1 MTRAALRGSVPAQEL
16 VEAALSAASADGTV
30 AIAHR
35 IATTN
40 LRFALNKLTTSG
52 TSSGTSLTVVSI
64 RDGAYG
70 TARAEVTDPGQV
82 RDVVRRAEEIA
93 SRSKPAPD
101 AYDLV
106 SIEEAGGLASTFDV
120 DFSPRDP
127 LDFYE
132 GVTPSL
138 REAFAESEAAKQ
150 VLFGYA
156 EFGDEVVLL
165 GTSTGVRAG
174 YREQRAHLG
183 MTAKTDDA
191 SRSVWTGQTGRTIA
205 DIDPAG
211 AQRRCRAMLEL
222 ARDRRDLEPGRYK
235 CVLSPSCVADMLL
248 WMYWLMS
255 QRDADEGKSVFSDR
269 KRGGS
274 RIGEKLYPESVR
286 LWSDPDYR
294 QAGCLPFVVTSVSHS
309 LESVFDNGYPV
320 RKTEWVVGGVQEKLV
335 STRRYAAD
343 KGLSPAPMAANL
355 VLQWG
360 DRGDGRAPGAAPR
373 SEPEAGPEPSSRG
386 DAPGTIPHPEIDDV
400 TGEALGESAPLVSA
414 VDRGLYVN
422 CLWYI
427 RLVDPQ
433 TALLTG
439 LTRDGVYLIEDG
451 RVVAEVNNFRFNQSP
466 VEMLARAQDG
476 GATILATPRE
486 FDDVGIWVAAP
497 PLLVDGFNMS
507 TVSAAV

>member
-1 MTRAALRGSVPAQEL
+1 MTTETTRGAVPAQEL
-16 VEAALSAASADGTV
+16 VEAALSVASADGTV

-35 IATTN
+35 TATTN

-70 TARAEVTDPGQV
+70 TARAEVADPSQV
-82 RDVVRRAEEIA
+82 RNVVRRAEEIA
-93 SRSKPAPD
+93 SHSKRAPD
-101 AYDLV
+101 AYELV
-106 SIEEAGGLASTFDV
+106 SRDEAKALAPSFDI
-120 DFSPRDP
+120 DFYPRDP

-132 GVTPSL
+132 GVAPPL

-156 EFGDEVVLL
+156 EFGDEAVLL

-174 YREQRAHLG
+174 YREQRAYLG

-191 SRSVWTGQTGRTIA
+191 SRSVWTGQTGRSVA
-205 DIDPAG
+205 DIDPAA

-222 ARDRRDLEPGRYK
+222 ARERRELEPGRYR
-235 CVLSPSCVADMLL
+235 CVLSASCVADMLL

-274 RIGEKLYPESVR
+274 RIGEKLYPESVT

-320 RKTEWVVGGVQEKLV
+320 RKTDWVARGVQEKLV
-335 STRRYAAD
+335 STRRYATD
-343 KGLSPAPMAANL
+343 KGLAPAPMAANL
-355 VLQWG
+355 VLEWRNG
-360 DRGDGRAPGAAPR
+360 GEKRSPGATR
-373 SEPEAGPEPSSRG
+373 SNEFQTGQEPSQERSVRSDG
-386 DAPGTIPHPEIDDV
+386 PASGVDDV
-400 TGEALGESAPLVSA
+400 MGEALGESASLVST

-439 LTRDGVYLIEDG
+439 LTRDGVYLIEEG

-466 VEMLARAQDG
+466 VEMLARAQGG

-497 PLLVDGFNMS
+497 PLIVDGFNMS
-507 TVSAAV
+507 TVSPAV